1 VALPDATR
9 ATGALALAALAGTA
23 LTADALG
30 TAAAGVAT
38 RAPSALLAVLVAAE
52 TGAAGLVEA
61 LTVARAGLDLA
72 DAAPRDGGVAGLTA
86 LATWLAL
93 AGASARLAVD
103 LAGVLA
109 ADCVRAD
116 VWAPDSGAFRFVD
129 AVLMGFTDDL
139 LAKVVPTVR

>member
-1 VALPDATR
+1 
-9 ATGALALAALAGTA
+9 
-23 LTADALG
+23 
-30 TAAAGVAT
+30 
-38 RAPSALLAVLVAAE
+38 LLAVLVAAE

-72 DAAPRDGGVAGLTA
+72 DAAPRDGEVASLTA

-93 AGASARLAVD
+93 AGATARLAVD

-116 VWAPDSGAFRFVD
+116 VGAPDSGAFRFAD